1 MFQESRVLLYA
12 LHVGLEG
19 VGDQCGELGS
29 AGGDEQWR
37 GGGSG
42 HPCLQTCDEGRCSQ
56 RLTRS
61 SNSFTSC
68 P

>member
-29 AGGDEQWR
+29 AGGDEQRR

-42 HPCLQTCDEGRCSQ
+42 HPLLQTCDEGRRSE

-61 SNSFTSC
+61 SSSFTNC